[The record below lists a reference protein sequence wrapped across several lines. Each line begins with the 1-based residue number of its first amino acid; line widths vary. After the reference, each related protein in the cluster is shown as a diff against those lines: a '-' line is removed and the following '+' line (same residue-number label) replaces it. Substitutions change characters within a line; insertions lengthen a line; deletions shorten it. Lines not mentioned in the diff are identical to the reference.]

1 MPGRCGA
8 FPGRRGGRPAIPGR
22 RAHAAG
28 IPSLYDNLDLSFQ
41 MFLHNE
47 NFFVPLRTRK
57 VRELDYKQVKLN
69 VNKVDSL
76 SYKTISANAATV
88 TKEWVVI
95 DATNEV
101 LGRLA
106 SQVAKILRGKNK
118 PSYTPHVDCGDYVIV
133 INAEKVKLTGNK
145 MTDKVYT
152 RHTGY
157 PGGQR
162 FATPADYLAKK
173 PTFLVEKAVKGMLPK
188 TRLGEAILKNLKV
201 YAGPEHPHAAQNPK
215 QIKLNEIK

>member
-1 MPGRCGA
+1 M
-8 FPGRRGGRPAIPGR
+8 
-22 RAHAAG
+22 
-28 IPSLYDNLDLSFQ
+28 
-41 MFLHNE
+41 
-47 NFFVPLRTRK
+47 
-57 VRELDYKQVKLN
+57 
-69 VNKVDSL
+69 DSL
-76 SYKTISANAATV
+76 SYKTISLNAATA

-118 PSYTPHVDCGDYVIV
+118 PGFTPNADCGDYVIV
-133 INAEKVKLTGNK
+133 INAEKVKLTGKK

-162 FATPADYLAKK
+162 FTTP
-173 PTFLVEKAVKGMLPK
+173 V
-188 TRLGEAILKNLKV
+188 
-201 YAGPEHPHAAQNPK
+201 
-215 QIKLNEIK
+215 

>member
-1 MPGRCGA
+1 
-8 FPGRRGGRPAIPGR
+8 
-22 RAHAAG
+22 
-28 IPSLYDNLDLSFQ
+28 

-133 INAEKVKLTGNK
+133 VNAEKVKLTGDK
-145 MTDKVYT
+145 MTEKVYV

-162 FATPADYLAKK
+162 FATAQDYLKKK
-173 PTFLVEKAVKGMLPK
+173 PEFVIEEAVRGMLPK
-188 TRLGEAILKNLKV
+188 TRLGEAIIKNLKV
-201 YAGPEHPHAAQNPK
+201 YAGAEHPHAAQSPK
-215 QIKLNEIK
+215 AIKLNEIK